1 MQHRFYRGKPVGLSI
16 VLVLVLTVVSACGG
30 GSSNKNTSSPPASNN
45 AGAGAPVA
53 SAPAPVAS
61 AVLAAS
67 KDVNVALKD
76 NVFDPKALAVPV
88 GQDAIIHLKNT
99 GTAIHN
105 MHIFSKDAEG
115 KDFVS
120 AAIINPGESND
131 FTVHFTKKGTYKLWC
146 DFHTNDM
153 TGTITVQ

>member
-45 AGAGAPVA
+45 AGTAAPV
-53 SAPAPVAS
+53 
-61 AVLAAS
+61 AS
-67 KDVNVALKD
+67 KDVNVALTD
-76 NVFDPKALAVPV
+76 NVFVPKALTIPV

-115 KDFVS
+115 KDFIS

-131 FTVHFTKKGTYKLWC
+131 LTVHFTKKGTYKFWC